1 MGTNYVAF
9 ASPFFFVLIGLELL
23 IARRRGLAIYRTADA
38 LTNVACGMMQQ
49 LVLVF
54 CKAALLGGYVYVHDH
69 FALLHLP
76 STPAVWVVAF
86 LALDFLYYAWHWLS
100 HRVNWLWAAHVVH
113 HSSEDFNLSV
123 ALRQSVLTPFT
134 IWPFYLLLAL
144 AGVPPVVYAS
154 LYAFNLLYQFWIH
167 SPLIGRLGWF
177 ELVFNTPSQHRVH
190 HAIDARYLDKNYG
203 GTLAVW
209 DRLFG
214 TFEPEGA
221 PPVYGLV
228 HPLRSFHP
236 VWAEVHYV
244 FELGRRCLRTA
255 ALRDAMRLIWRSP
268 NAEGTSPPT
277 ADTRAKYEPVAPLVR
292 YATIAFLLAL
302 AGTMLAMFMSKRLPI
317 AALSGVALF
326 ALVAIV
332 SMGFL
337 LEVPGDAE
345 MSPRLRSAVSTSRR
359 TASGKQLER

>member
-1 MGTNYVAF
+1 MGTHYVAF
-9 ASPFFFVLIGLELL
+9 ASPLFFVFIGLELV
-23 IARRRGLAIYRTADA
+23 IAGRRGLAIYRTADA

-49 LVLVF
+49 LMLVF
-54 CKAALLGGYVYVHDH
+54 CKAALLGGYVYVYDH
-69 FALLHLP
+69 YASFHLRA
-76 STPAVWVVAF
+76 SPAVWVLAF
-86 LALDFLYYAWHWLS
+86 FALDFLYYWWHRLS

-134 IWPFYLLLAL
+134 IWPFFLLLAL

-167 SPLIGRLGWF
+167 SPLVGRLGWF

-190 HAIDARYLDKNYG
+190 HAVNARYLDKNYG

-214 TFEPEGA
+214 TFEVEID
-221 PPVYGLV
+221 PPLYGLV
-228 HPLRSFHP
+228 KPLRSFQP

-244 FELGRRCLRTA
+244 IELARRCLRMTSLGDM
-255 ALRDAMRLIWRSP
+255 LRLAWRSP
-268 NAEGTSPPT
+268 NADTASPPFVPT
-277 ADTRAKYEPVAPLVR
+277 TRAKREPFPPRVR
-292 YATIAFLLAL
+292 YAILPFLLAL
-302 AGTMLAMFMSKRLPI
+302 AGTMLAMFAGPRLPF
-317 AALSGVALF
+317 AALCGLAVFVLSAL
-326 ALVAIV
+326 V

-337 LEVPGDAE
+337 LETRD
-345 MSPRLRSAVSTSRR
+345 R
-359 TASGKQLER
+359 T